1 MCEKNMSDNINELAK
16 ALAEAQLEL
25 EPATKNAQNPYLKN
39 KYADL
44 QSCIAA
50 CREVLPKHALAFS
63 QMIVPSEPG
72 TVCVE
77 TLLMHSS
84 GQWLKGRCS
93 LPCTVPINKDGKGS
107 MNAAQAVGSAVT
119 YARRYG
125 LSTIVGLATEDD
137 DGCAA
142 GPSREQR
149 RQEREQHKAVQEQA
163 KAANPSPLSE
173 AQRKLMFARLAEL
186 GCKKQEEYLAE
197 VSSILGRSIQ
207 TSNEITQDDFQTI
220 MKATEPP
227 APVDDYADVPDLPQ
241 FDAYGEA
248 VNA

>member
-1 MCEKNMSDNINELAK
+1 MCEMSANINELAQ
-16 ALAEAQLEL
+16 ALAAAQKEL
-25 EPATKNAQNPYLKN
+25 NPAQKNAQNPMLRN

-50 CREVLPKHALAFS
+50 CREVLPQHGLSYS
-63 QMIVPSEPG
+63 QIISPADG
-72 TVCVE
+72 DRICVD
-77 TLLMHSS
+77 TLLMHES
-84 GQWLKGRCS
+84 GQWLKSRCV
-93 LPCTVPINKDGKGS
+93 LPSVGNKGV
-107 MNAAQAVGSAVT
+107 NAAQAAGSAIT

-125 LSTIVGLATEDD
+125 LSAIIGLATDDD

-142 GPSREQR
+142 GPTREQK

-197 VSSILGRSIQ
+197 VSAILGRTIQ
-207 TSNEITQDDFQTI
+207 TSNEITTDDFTNI

-227 APVDDYADVPDLPQ
+227 AQEDPYADIPDMPPMHV
-241 FDAYGEA
+241 YEEA
-248 VNA
+248 M

>member
-1 MCEKNMSDNINELAK
+1 MSASIGELAK
-16 ALAEAQLEL
+16 ALAAAQAEL
-25 EPATKNAQNPYLKN
+25 KPAAKNATNPMLRN

-44 QSCIAA
+44 ASCMEA
-50 CREVLPKHALAFS
+50 CSAILPKHGLAIS
-63 QMIVPSEPG
+63 QIVVPAEPG
-72 TVCVE
+72 CVSVD

-84 GQWLKGRCS
+84 GEWIKGRCT
-93 LPCTVPINKDGKGS
+93 LPSVGNKGV
-107 MNAAQAVGSAVT
+107 NAAQAAGSAIT

-125 LSTIVGLATEDD
+125 LSAIIGLATDDD

-142 GPSREQR
+142 GPTREQK

-197 VSSILGRSIQ
+197 VSAILGRNIQ

-241 FDAYGEA
+241 FGAYGEA